1 MGTPCYHHLLHP
13 EVHARSRKTT
23 GDQASPLASTLP
35 AAGAL
40 FLPVFRDVLGGRRS
54 PRRGMSSGGRTR
66 RCTVLSPEDLAQHG
80 GGGGQDEAGTECCGR
95 PRARG
100 LPRLAGSFVLRHRKA
115 GASSVCI
122 CSSPQKLPLLSYF
135 CYFSEDILALST
147 FPPVA
152 MAAVTGVIYREK
164 NTKINE

>member
-1 MGTPCYHHLLHP
+1 M
-13 EVHARSRKTT
+13 
-23 GDQASPLASTLP
+23 
-35 AAGAL
+35 
-40 FLPVFRDVLGGRRS
+40 
-54 PRRGMSSGGRTR
+54 R
-66 RCTVLSPEDLAQHG
+66 RCVVLSPEDLAQHSG
-80 GGGGQDEAGTECCGR
+80 GGSRDEAGTECCGR
-95 PRARG
+95 PRACG
-100 LPRLAGSFVLRHRKA
+100 LPQLAGSFVLRHRKA
-115 GASSVCI
+115 RASSVCI